1 MSKISINEFFGPT
14 IQGEGRYTGTPS
26 VFVRLNGCNLR
37 CAFKGSICDTPYT
50 SHCPEKAKVY
60 DTEELARRVVNLIEK
75 IGGDCENS
83 HIVITGGE
91 PLLQQE
97 ELIDLLVALRDDED
111 CYNMVT
117 IETNGTIIPDESFRP
132 FGIFWSVSPKLSTS
146 CCFDGTEVPEKMRE
160 MHKNCRINLEALSS
174 IVMSGDDYQ
183 LKFVYSGPESVT
195 EIKEIIESIKKNVRA
210 SLQKDYAKDIIE
222 LRLSQIDQRVM
233 LMPEGTTNEQLSQSA
248 PGTVQACIE
257 NGWIFCDRAHIRIW
271 GDKRAV

>member
-37 CAFKGSICDTPYT
+37 CAFKDSICDTPYT
-50 SHCPEKAKVY
+50 SHYHEKAMVY
-60 DTEELARRVVNLIEK
+60 DTKELAHVVVEYIEK

-97 ELIDLLVALRDDED
+97 ELIDMLVVLRDDED

-117 IETNGTIIPDESFRP
+117 IETNGTIAPSEDFRP

-146 CCFDGTEVPEKMRE
+146 CCFDGTNVPENLRE
-160 MHKNCRINLEALSS
+160 QHRNLRINLDALAS

-195 EIKEIIESIKKNVRA
+195 EIKDIIEGVKKLVHE
-210 SLQKDYAKDIIE
+210 SLQKNYAKDIIE
-222 LRLSQIDQRVM
+222 LRLGQIDQRVM
-233 LMPEGTTNEQLSQSA
+233 LMPEGTTNEQLSGSA
-248 PGTVQACIE
+248 TGAVQACIE